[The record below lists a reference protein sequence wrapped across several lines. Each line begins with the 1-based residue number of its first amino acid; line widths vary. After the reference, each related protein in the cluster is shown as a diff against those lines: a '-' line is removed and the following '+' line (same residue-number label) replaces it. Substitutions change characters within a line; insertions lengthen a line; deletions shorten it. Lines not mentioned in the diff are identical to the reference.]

1 MQYNIQ
7 SNDAQHALNTRE
19 IESIG
24 LIFYISNDYYHS
36 GRLTQEIG
44 EQKKKKR
51 KTWRRKKGQ
60 WKKTLLMFISHGS
73 NFTVKVNAMRSD
85 TKLYEM

>member
-44 EQKKKKR
+44 EQKKKKT
-51 KTWRRKKGQ
+51 KDVEKKEGAV
-60 WKKTLLMFISHGS
+60 KKNVIDVYFSWFEFHCKG
-73 NFTVKVNAMRSD
+73 KRNA
-85 TKLYEM
+85 LGH